1 MFSSFLAKKKNETI
15 PLQWLKTKKF
25 YSGLGHLEENEPA
38 KLLHLFTLNSSLQS
52 ASARPGVV
60 SPPPNRDNVP
70 VFHGESAPCFGGIY
84 SLFGGNLF
92 LVLGGISS
100 MIWRNVFHVP
110 WGICSLF
117 RGESVPCFG
126 GICSVFQGES
136 VPCSM
141 GNLFHVSGQSVLCL

>member
-1 MFSSFLAKKKNETI
+1 MCWEEGWVNNWFFSSTTELKKWRKKSIWSKPKQMFSSFLAKKKNETI

-38 KLLHLFTLNSSLQS
+38 KLLHLFTLSSSLQS
-52 ASARPGVV
+52 ALARPGVV

-70 VFHGESAPCFGGIY
+70 VFHGESAPWFGGIY

-92 LVLGGISS
+92 P
-100 MIWRNVFHVP
+100 VP

-117 RGESVPCFG
+117 
-126 GICSVFQGES
+126 QGES
-136 VPCSM
+136 VPCLGGICS
-141 GNLFHVSGQSVLCL
+141 LF